1 MSHQINL
8 GIQIV
13 PITTADKGYPIIDAC
28 IERIKTSGIRHT
40 VTPFETV
47 LEGSYTEIMALV
59 SSLYDMALEKSD
71 ELVINIR
78 IHAKRDSDVIGSEKT
93 DKFNH

>member
-1 MSHQINL
+1 MNNQINL

-13 PITTADKGYPIIDAC
+13 PIANPDEGYPIIDAC
-28 IERIKTSGIRHT
+28 IAMIQESCIQYQ

-47 LEGSYTEIMALV
+47 LEGPYEELIALV
-59 SSLYDMALEKSD
+59 NKLYSLALSKSE

-78 IHAKRDSDVIGSEKT
+78 IHAKNGLDVFGSDKT
-93 DKFNH
+93 DKFNS